1 MENQITPVDVEE
13 IMKEIRERIANRGV
27 DEKPLSFDEAM
38 ADKVCEAGF
47 VAETQYVDSTLHH
60 YVFSS
65 NQGHNIPFYQM
76 IPKGG
81 VKSFIKRSIR
91 KLIAPTVLPLRDAQN
106 VYNANV
112 VQALIQLE
120 SYTLEKN
127 DLLEKQEELI
137 EQMAAK
143 IDKLE
148 KRIETLES
156 R

>member
-1 MENQITPVDVEE
+1 M
-13 IMKEIRERIANRGV
+13 
-27 DEKPLSFDEAM
+27 
-38 ADKVCEAGF
+38 
-47 VAETQYVDSTLHH
+47 
-60 YVFSS
+60 
-65 NQGHNIPFYQM
+65 M
-76 IPKGG
+76 IN
-81 VKSFIKRSIR
+81 V
-91 KLIAPTVLPLRDAQN
+91 RDAQN